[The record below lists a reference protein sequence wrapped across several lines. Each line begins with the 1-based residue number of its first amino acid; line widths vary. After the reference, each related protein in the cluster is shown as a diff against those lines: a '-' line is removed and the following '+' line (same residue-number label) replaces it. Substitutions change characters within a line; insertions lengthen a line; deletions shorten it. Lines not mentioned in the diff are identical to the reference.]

1 MPARDYPSI
10 GEYAEAQRE
19 LGSCL
24 PEFRATMIKSL
35 RIGATAGVPFGIYV
49 AWRQHGRQLKP
60 FVGKSVATWVTTTLT
75 FACLGLM
82 GGTYNCL
89 RIKFD

>member
-1 MPARDYPSI
+1 MPVGDYPTI
-10 GEYAEAQRE
+10 GEYAEAQKQ

-24 PEFRATMIKSL
+24 PEFRATMVKSL
-35 RIGATAGVPFGIYV
+35 KIGAGFGVPFGVYV
-49 AWRQHGRQLKP
+49 AYRQHGLAFKP
-60 FVGKSVATWVTTTLT
+60 FVGKTIATWLTSTLT

-89 RIKFD
+89 RIKF